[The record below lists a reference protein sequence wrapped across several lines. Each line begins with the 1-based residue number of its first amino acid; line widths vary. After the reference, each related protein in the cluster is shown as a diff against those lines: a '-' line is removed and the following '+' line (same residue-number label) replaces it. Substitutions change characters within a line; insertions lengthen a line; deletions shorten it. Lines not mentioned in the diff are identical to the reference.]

1 MANIKFN
8 DSDKV
13 YGGFVDATPAKIPQ
27 MDSDLAAGL
36 GLGILGIGLAAGLA
50 AALDDDYDYDR
61 RRRAAAEA
69 ERIAREAEAAE
80 RRARER
86 ERIAREAERRAEEI
100 RREAEKAARRAAY
113 GLSTD
118 EVTKEIVKF
127 CMKHDLANKM
137 VVMTAIIRELS
148 AQGARF
154 TSADGDFGDL
164 KIKGYTIDNSEI
176 RITLNIVGGITAYVY
191 EGRLTRYSSGTNN
204 VFKEYESLVT
214 DKEKFDKLARVM
226 SY

>member
-27 MDSDLAAGL
+27 QMDSDLATGL
-36 GLGILGIGLAAGLA
+36 GLGLLGIGLAAGVA
-50 AALDDDYDYDR
+50 AALDNDYDYDR
-61 RRRAAAEA
+61 RRRQ
-69 ERIAREAEAAE
+69 REAEEAE
-80 RRARER
+80 CRARER
-86 ERIAREAERRAEEI
+86 ERIAREAERRAHEAERRADEI
-100 RREAEKAARRAAY
+100 RREAERAAYRAAY

-191 EGRLTRYSSGTNN
+191 EGKLTRYSSGTNN